1 MEVWQLVVGVQ
12 ESWIVLHEARVVHG
26 EIAGPELGGLW
37 WWRRRMVVS
46 MVGRV
51 VMGMMAGQVV
61 S

>member
-26 EIAGPELGGLW
+26 EIAGPELGLW